1 MRTGHRRGQTLPASV
16 KVTSALRRVG
26 LPRTLRCVKA
36 PSFEGHVC
44 AFRLAPDSSPIVV
57 EAVSG
62 RAMTLVPGDVF
73 LGTPGH
79 RESNR
84 ILVGGVP
91 ERGLVPGRTYWV
103 LAECGVV
110 GDLTSGTPLA
120 KPFLGQARYLG
131 AVLGEDGETLTM
143 KEFAL
148 PAPRAGANH
157 GARILLIVGTSAE
170 VGKTTAGLA
179 LLSGLLKNG
188 YRTVVVLKATGTSA
202 VSEIAA
208 YRDYGAAQVFD
219 CVDFGLPTTYPSKR
233 KDMARVF
240 DRALD
245 TCLAIPADVVL
256 IECGGDMLAANIPVF
271 LQRFRRRRTRAKV
284 VLAAPDAVGAFGGT
298 LKLRNM
304 GLPVHL
310 ITGPC
315 TDTPAVRERTQALC
329 RTFAFNLAGTEIEK
343 VTS

>member
-1 MRTGHRRGQTLPASV
+1 MALPVLPRNAPMVKRGGGGDVHDRQEDAAHVGLASSRIGFDPPETRIPQAKSESGRDQDQTTRQRKQEAAQAGHSVAAEEARKLLSKAHGMRTGHPRGQTLPASV

-36 PSFEGHVC
+36 PGFEGHVC

-110 GDLTSGTPLA
+110 GNLTSGTPLA

-131 AVLGEDGETLTM
+131 AVLGEDGETFTM
-143 KEFAL
+143 KQFAL
-148 PAPRAGANH
+148 PAPRAGADQ

-170 VGKTTAGLA
+170 VGKTTAVLA
-179 LLSGLLKNG
+179 LLSGL
-188 YRTVVVLKATGTSA
+188 
-202 VSEIAA
+202 
-208 YRDYGAAQVFD
+208 
-219 CVDFGLPTTYPSKR
+219 
-233 KDMARVF
+233 
-240 DRALD
+240 
-245 TCLAIPADVVL
+245 
-256 IECGGDMLAANIPVF
+256 
-271 LQRFRRRRTRAKV
+271 
-284 VLAAPDAVGAFGGT
+284 
-298 LKLRNM
+298 
-304 GLPVHL
+304 
-310 ITGPC
+310 
-315 TDTPAVRERTQALC
+315 
-329 RTFAFNLAGTEIEK
+329 
-343 VTS
+343 